1 MPALLRL
8 EPGAA
13 PSKRG
18 RRQGGGET
26 EVKRSLWIEQTELF
40 DLFQQHRGGV
50 FRWLQAH
57 PAEAS
62 EVMEG
67 VIRVLTFTG

>member
-1 MPALLRL
+1 MLS
-8 EPGAA
+8 E
-13 PSKRG
+13 
-18 RRQGGGET
+18 RQGGGET

-40 DLFQQHRGGV
+40 GLFQQHRGGV

-67 VIRVLTFTG
+67 VIRVLTFTGWRTGEGSFKPRS